1 MPTIEIIGWLAYLT
15 PLTSTLI
22 LVGLGGRSLTWV
34 SALAMQ
40 LSVAGAMLDSLELFR
55 LYGLSAQAP

>member
-40 LSVAGAMLDSLELFR
+40 LSVAGAMPDSLELFR